1 MLLLSLA
8 LILFPFAFLDNAFNN
23 QYKRLIIWFFCSLFV
38 VLGGIKWNTGTDWNA
53 YYYNFLNSVT
63 YDRAVNSPTSFEWGY
78 STLNYLI
85 NSLTGSFTVFL
96 LIFSFITIYL
106 KYKVLINRQFIS
118 YGLFGLFCFYCY
130 TMGDI
135 ISWRQAFAI
144 SLILFSIFFI
154 IKRDFLPFLLC
165 IVIASL
171 FHRSAVIC
179 LLIYYAYNLN
189 ISKKNMLL
197 IFIASMFL
205 GLFLFKF
212 KVSNLN
218 IPFLS
223 GLELF
228 SAYQEKLDA
237 YNDIGQVSYGQVD
250 STLSNFLGYLRK
262 AIFVIPMILLVK
274 KDNKIIYG
282 LMNISLIGSVIYFVL
297 GAIAS
302 DFKRLG
308 GYFDIFDIIL
318 VPAILYGIESKKVR
332 YFLIFIYALF
342 MLLRLYASIYN
353 FWDIY
358 DPFITIF
365 DFHSTRNLY

>member
-1 MLLLSLA
+1 
-8 LILFPFAFLDNAFNN
+8 
-23 QYKRLIIWFFCSLFV
+23 
-38 VLGGIKWNTGTDWNA
+38 
-53 YYYNFLNSVT
+53 
-63 YDRAVNSPTSFEWGY
+63 
-78 STLNYLI
+78 
-85 NSLTGSFTVFL
+85 
-96 LIFSFITIYL
+96 
-106 KYKVLINRQFIS
+106 
-118 YGLFGLFCFYCY
+118 
-130 TMGDI
+130 
-135 ISWRQAFAI
+135 
-144 SLILFSIFFI
+144 
-154 IKRDFLPFLLC
+154 
-165 IVIASL
+165 VIASL